1 MALTDE
7 ELVEVLRNHTA
18 PMESAEISLL
28 VYRYSRIIRIKASR
42 LKKSADTDADDL
54 FQEGFLGLL
63 DAVKG
68 YNSDKGRFQTFAET
82 CIVNRMRNA
91 VKRASGGLAVA
102 EDYDFEQLTDQD
114 ALTEDYVIVKERNN
128 ELYSKLEK
136 LLSKK
141 ELSVLTLYLEG
152 FSYKQIAAKLSIS
165 IKSVDNSL
173 SRSKQKL
180 KKYF

>member
-28 VYRYSRIIRIKASR
+28 IYRYTRIIRIKASR
-42 LKKSADTDADDL
+42 LRKNTNVDADDL
-54 FQEGFLGLL
+54 FQEGFLGLI
-63 DAVKG
+63 DAVKAYEAG
-68 YNSDKGRFQTFAET
+68 KGKFQSFAET
-82 CIVNRMRNA
+82 CIVNRMKNA
-91 VKRASGGLAVA
+91 LKKGSGGLTVA
-102 EDYDFEQLTDQD
+102 EDYDFEQLSDEA
-114 ALTEDYVIVKERNN
+114 ALTEDYVILKERNS
-128 ELYSKLEK
+128 ELYKKLED

-152 FSYKQIAAKLSIS
+152 FSYKQIASKLSIPL
-165 IKSVDNSL
+165 KSVDNSL